1 MSRIPTRRDP
11 RYAFPGDPTQAE
23 ALNVGDRVWLSTH
36 KRAWTVRA
44 RDERYVVLTQPFNP
58 KRTVTYT
65 VIDLEL
71 GIRGTSDCWGSGFES
86 DEDVARSMKLFAD
99 GTAEISVRNNVTLD
113 IVRVEARAMER
124 YEGEGGA

>member
-11 RYAFPGDPTQAE
+11 RLAAAGDMEQART
-23 ALNVGDRVWLSTH
+23 LSVGDRVWLATH

-65 VIDLEL
+65 VIDLDL

-86 DEDVARSMKLFAD
+86 DEDVAHSMELFAD
-99 GTAEISVRNNVTLD
+99 GTAEISRRNNVTLD
-113 IVRVEARAMER
+113 LVRVEPCAR
-124 YEGEGGA
+124 GGDQ